1 MIWIG
6 RIFLILFACF
16 VAAIAAAF
24 VLTLVVVVPELTTFD
39 EWMPEDGFLGLAM
52 GFGVV
57 AVTFVAFVPVLVVV
71 LVGEAFALRSVLYYA
86 ATGALVGIVS
96 DLSLRG
102 WDAMPLRSDAFAR
115 HELEIMAA
123 AGIAAGFVY
132 WAIAGR
138 SAGGP
143 RADPPLPPV
152 RPAPPP

>member
-71 LVGEAFALRSVLYYA
+71 L
-86 ATGALVGIVS
+86 
-96 DLSLRG
+96 
-102 WDAMPLRSDAFAR
+102 
-115 HELEIMAA
+115 
-123 AGIAAGFVY
+123 
-132 WAIAGR
+132 
-138 SAGGP
+138 
-143 RADPPLPPV
+143 
-152 RPAPPP
+152 